1 VNPITRPNG
10 KIYRPTKIRAHVT
23 YTGYP
28 EDDGVIVLGTQ
39 DPDEALPYAQRTLD
53 YSPLSGCYPAE
64 QWSKGWWRN
73 TIRNHE
79 SFWEWDAVRGA
90 AGVCFE
96 VTDDEDTRYAVES

>member
-10 KIYRPTKIRAHVT
+10 KIYQPRLIRAYVT

-28 EDDGVIVLGTQ
+28 EDDGVIVLGTH
-39 DPDEALPYAQRTLD
+39 DPDEALPYAQRALD
-53 YSPLSGCYPAE
+53 YSPLSGCYPAKC
-64 QWSKGWWRN
+64 SNGWWRS

-79 SFWEWDAVRGA
+79 PFWEWDEVRGA

-96 VTDDEDTRYAVES
+96 VTDDEDTRYEVEG